1 MTLAL
6 TFATP
11 LLLLGLLATLI
22 PLVLHLLARAHSQE
36 LFFPTLRFLRL
47 SMEKT
52 ARRRRIQHLL
62 LMLVRML
69 LLLLLAL
76 AVAEPITGAIG
87 GWMSGRRARTEAEA
101 LLGGDNKPAM
111 AAVLTTNGGFLSRE
125 LSGQMDSLREHIK
138 KTPQGYGRAAI
149 SQRLTTALEMLEDE
163 SIPQK
168 CIYLFSD
175 LQRISFVDVMQLK
188 ALAEAKNVHLLVV
201 NMGGRTVENVGIS
214 NVEIAG
220 KRIVAQLIE
229 FTATLVNSSP
239 TDKVVDVSLRVDG
252 VVVRERIG
260 QALSAAGK
268 EGSSATVRFY
278 YAFSKAG
285 PATGEV
291 VIKQTDDLVAD
302 NVRRFSLDVGGRV
315 GALVVRGPAGGSDNM
330 ATSPDMMLR
339 LALSPYVDESRPW
352 SITAETVEAD
362 RFSGASLN
370 EIDAAFFC
378 NVRSFTAEQAGSIRE
393 FAAAGGTVVFF
404 VGPDI
409 DPENYNLR
417 FVQEIQAE
425 GGLLPGRLEKAV
437 GEVGV
442 GAGAVPIS
450 WVDRKHAYFEGFY
463 EGLSDYLSVI
473 VQRYYRLKASARG
486 GRTLMR
492 LENGD
497 PLLVVKNFGDGRVVF
512 CATTASRRWSNLPLT
527 GLFLPM
533 VTRMSLLSRQG
544 LARDDNFMV
553 GAHVAIRPDLPRG
566 AVLGGVDVF
575 PPAQDDGPGEVISLP
590 VKKASEGGHLAT
602 FSGTAIPGIYRWK
615 LTGGG
620 KGADGGAFAVNANG
634 IESRLDAYAPRTFE
648 QAMANNGIA
657 RVYVAE
663 NIAGVHAA
671 AASDAVGHN
680 LWDKLIALAIL
691 LLVAEAVVANR
702 FRRGA
707 SSVPAYLNPRVA
719 A

>member
-1 MTLAL
+1 
-6 TFATP
+6 
-11 LLLLGLLATLI
+11 
-22 PLVLHLLARAHSQE
+22 
-36 LFFPTLRFLRL
+36 
-47 SMEKT
+47 
-52 ARRRRIQHLL
+52 
-62 LMLVRML
+62 
-69 LLLLLAL
+69 
-76 AVAEPITGAIG
+76 
-87 GWMSGRRARTEAEA
+87 
-101 LLGGDNKPAM
+101 
-111 AAVLTTNGGFLSRE
+111 
-125 LSGQMDSLREHIK
+125 
-138 KTPQGYGRAAI
+138 
-149 SQRLTTALEMLEDE
+149 
-163 SIPQK
+163 
-168 CIYLFSD
+168 
-175 LQRISFVDVMQLK
+175 
-188 ALAEAKNVHLLVV
+188 
-201 NMGGRTVENVGIS
+201 
-214 NVEIAG
+214 
-220 KRIVAQLIE
+220 
-229 FTATLVNSSP
+229 
-239 TDKVVDVSLRVDG
+239 
-252 VVVRERIG
+252 
-260 QALSAAGK
+260 
-268 EGSSATVRFY
+268 
-278 YAFSKAG
+278 
-285 PATGEV
+285 
-291 VIKQTDDLVAD
+291 
-302 NVRRFSLDVGGRV
+302 
-315 GALVVRGPAGGSDNM
+315 M

-339 LALSPYVDESRPW
+339 LALSPYVDESHPW

-370 EIDAAFFC
+370 RIDAAFFC
-378 NVRSFTAEQAGSIRE
+378 DVRSFTAEQAGSIRE

-417 FVQEIQAE
+417 FVQEIDAE

-437 GEVGV
+437 GEVGP
-442 GAGAVPIS
+442 GAGAVPTA
-450 WVDRKHAYFEGFY
+450 WVDRKHAYFEGLY

-497 PLLVVKNFGDGRVVF
+497 PLLVVKNFGSGRVVF

-533 VTRMSLLSRQG
+533 VARMSLLSRQD

-566 AVLGGVDVF
+566 GAPAGVDVF
-575 PPAQDDGPGEVISLP
+575 PPAQDDGPGEVVSLP
-590 VKKASEGGHLAT
+590 VKKTSEGHLAT

-615 LTGGG
+615 LTGGDG

-634 IESRLDAYAPRTFE
+634 AESRLDAYAPRTFE

-663 NIAGVHAA
+663 NVAGVHDAA
-671 AASDAVGHN
+671 AADAVGHN

-702 FRRGA
+702 FRRSA
-707 SSVPAYLNPRVA
+707 SSVPAHLNPRIA